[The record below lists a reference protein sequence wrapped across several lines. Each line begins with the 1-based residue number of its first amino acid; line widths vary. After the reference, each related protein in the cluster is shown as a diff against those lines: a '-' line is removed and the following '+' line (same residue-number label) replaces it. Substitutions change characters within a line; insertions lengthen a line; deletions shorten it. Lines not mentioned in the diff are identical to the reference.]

1 MRVCSDLM
9 ILAVLQE
16 FWPRTRTKRERER
29 KKKKRDEKNRPRPDW
44 HQNTQHT
51 TGSVPY
57 VSFNLEKKE
66 KKRLNENC
74 ALDGTQQQLERGIR
88 VKETVATF
96 CHLFPSSFDLGWGG
110 TCRIKTRWKD
120 NSVYFFILST
130 TQ

>member
-1 MRVCSDLM
+1 MKRIGLDL
-9 ILAVLQE
+9 IG
-16 FWPRTRTKRERER
+16 TRT
-29 KKKKRDEKNRPRPDW
+29 
-44 HQNTQHT
+44 HNTPP
-51 TGSVPY
+51 VCFC
-57 VSFNLEKKE
+57 VSFNLEKNK
-66 KKRLNENC
+66 KTKRLNENC